1 MPKTYDEF
9 MKDISADELYD
20 RMIQYGM
27 FAEKLPPV
35 FDGASAKGQ
44 PRLLH
49 RDGVG
54 IRITGLQRGFD
65 HVLVGVALVF
75 PVIGRYLKHQS
86 VGECLREQDHGESH
100 HARGGVKG

>member
-1 MPKTYDEF
+1 MATTVV
-9 MKDISADELYD
+9 
-20 RMIQYGM
+20 
-27 FAEKLPPV
+27 PV

-75 PVIGRYLKHQS
+75 LVIGRYLKHQR

-100 HARGGVKG
+100 HARGGVKGCHALVRGRLRGTGALA